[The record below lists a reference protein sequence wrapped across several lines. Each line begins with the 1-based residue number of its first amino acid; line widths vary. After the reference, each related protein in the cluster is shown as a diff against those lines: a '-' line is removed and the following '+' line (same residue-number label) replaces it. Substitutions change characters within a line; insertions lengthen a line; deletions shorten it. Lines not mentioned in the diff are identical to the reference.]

1 VNNRE
6 VVERL
11 AAALATDDLEAR
23 DPLLADDVVESFPQS
38 GERFRGR
45 ENLRAIIENYPN
57 GHPLASSV
65 EVVGPDE
72 QWAVTPRYTVVSI
85 SGAGEHFTI
94 VARVRYPNDEEWY
107 AVTLVELCDGK
118 VAELTDFFG
127 ATFEAPDWRA
137 PYRETSKP

>member
-1 VNNRE
+1 MTNRE
-6 VVERL
+6 IVERL
-11 AAALATDDLEAR
+11 AAALAEDDLEAR

-65 EVVGPDE
+65 EVVGRDE
-72 QWAVTPRYTVVSI
+72 RWAVTPRYTVVSI
-85 SGAGEHFTI
+85 SGSGEHFTI

-107 AVTLVELCDGK
+107 AVTLVEIRDGK

-127 ATFEAPDWRA
+127 AVFDAPDWRT
-137 PYRETSKP
+137 PYREAPR